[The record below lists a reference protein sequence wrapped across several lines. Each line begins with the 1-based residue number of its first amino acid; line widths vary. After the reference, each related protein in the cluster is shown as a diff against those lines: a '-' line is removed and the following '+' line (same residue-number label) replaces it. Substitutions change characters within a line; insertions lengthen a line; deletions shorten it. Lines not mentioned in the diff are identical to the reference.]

1 MIASTNMIVQRIG
14 DSIISQARILGYS
27 THLIINKQNNVIT
40 PISILRQTSSGLLN
54 ALPSLPTNPP
64 TYIS

>member
-1 MIASTNMIVQRIG
+1 MIANTNMIVQKLG

-27 THLIINKQNNVIT
+27 THLIISKQNDVIT

-64 TYIS
+64 TFIS